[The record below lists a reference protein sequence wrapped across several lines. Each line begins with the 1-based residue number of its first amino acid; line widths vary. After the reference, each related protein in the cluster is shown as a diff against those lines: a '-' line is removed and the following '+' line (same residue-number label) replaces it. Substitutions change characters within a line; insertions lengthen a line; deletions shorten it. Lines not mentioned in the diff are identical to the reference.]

1 MVDPQ
6 RSNLSG
12 NFTGDTSGRKRELE
26 LQQWQA
32 RLAQRPK
39 TDLGIAAAVLLE
51 EGRALHDAEIG
62 WGYTLP

>member
-51 EGRALHDAEIG
+51 EGRALRDAEIG
-62 WGYTLP
+62 WGDTLP